1 MESVI
6 RLMIVDDSA
15 FMRQV
20 ISRIAE
26 SDKSILVVGRA
37 RNGQEALEKIPVIKP
52 HVITLDVEMPVMD
65 GLEALERI
73 MELYPLPV
81 IMLSS
86 LTAQS
91 AQVTLK
97 ALELGAVDFLLKPTE
112 REQLHNMAS
121 ELLAKIKI
129 AATVPVAAKKFPV
142 PIKPSRST
150 PHHVPQITPGT
161 IEAVV
166 IGTSTGGP
174 SALQKVVPKLPSKIP
189 AGIVIIQH
197 MPKGFTRILAERL
210 NQNSMIEVKEA
221 EHGDYVKPGLA
232 LVAPAGKQMYL
243 DRSPKGVRVSLKDEA
258 TVPTLFKPSVD
269 VAMLSAAEAFGKNL
283 LGVIMTGM
291 GNDGLRGFRR
301 IKQLGGKTLAEAE
314 ETCVVFGM
322 PKAVINAGLA
332 DEIHPVD
339 HLAARITHVVGKQK

>member
-1 MESVI
+1 MDSVI

-26 SDKSILVVGRA
+26 RDKRILIVGRA
-37 RNGQEALEKIPVIKP
+37 RNGEEALEKIPLIKP
-52 HVITLDVEMPVMD
+52 HVITLDVEMPVMG

-73 MELYPLPV
+73 MELYPVPV

-86 LTAQS
+86 LTAKG
-91 AQVTLK
+91 AQVTLQ

-112 REQLHNMAS
+112 REQLNNMAS
-121 ELLAKIKI
+121 ELLAKIRI
-129 AATVPVAAKKFPV
+129 AATVPVAAKKFPI
-142 PIKPSRST
+142 PIKPTRST
-150 PHHVPQITPGT
+150 PYHIPQMTPGT

-174 SALQKVVPKLPSKIP
+174 SALQKVVPRLPQKIP
-189 AGIVIIQH
+189 AGIVIVQH
-197 MPKGFTRILAERL
+197 MPKGFTRILADRL
-210 NQNSMIEVKEA
+210 NQNSLIEVKEA
-221 EHGDYVKPGLA
+221 EHGDCVGPGLA

-243 DRSPKGVRVSLKDEA
+243 DRSPKGVIVSLKDEA
-258 TVPTLFKPSVD
+258 SVTTLFKPSVD
-269 VAMLSAAEAFGKNL
+269 VTMLSAAEAYGKNL

-301 IKQLGGKTLAEAE
+301 IKELGGKTLAEAE

-339 HLAARITHVVGKQK
+339 DLAARITHVVGKEK